1 MLHQYEKLVIA
12 ALLDKA
18 STLDEICRHSRLS
31 RDSVVRALYWL
42 KEKNAVEL
50 TEERVVTFKLE
61 EEGKRFC
68 EGGFPEKNLLAKV
81 AKGEVDISTLS
92 REELQIGLTW
102 AKRLNWVDI
111 VSHEGKRFLR
121 ITPKGQEVLVKG
133 YEPEKV
139 CRKLA
144 IGAVLSDSDKELLR
158 SLLSRGRIVSMSEK
172 VEIRHVKLTA
182 EGERLASQEVLVPPK
197 NEVNALTKDLI
208 VSGRWREVSLRRYD
222 SKAPVERVFPAKRH
236 PLSIVMDRIREIF
249 VELGFEEMEGGMIES
264 SFWNFDALFQPQDHP
279 ARDLADT
286 FYLTSPDRIEIP
298 DSELARKV
306 AKVHQS
312 GWRYRWSKEL
322 AEQPVLRTHTT
333 ALSAR
338 YVAETGKG
346 KRKAPAKYFAIG
358 RVYRNEATDFKHL
371 AEFQQV
377 EGIIID
383 ESANFRQLLGVLREF
398 YQKLGFEKIRFRPHY
413 FPYTEPSLEIDVFY
427 EPKQSWLELGGAG
440 IFRPEVCLPL
450 WGKYPVL
457 AWGLALERPVMILLG
472 LDDIRTF
479 YKNDLGW
486 LRNLPLSKS
495 WV

>member
-18 STLDEICRHSRLS
+18 STIEDICKHSQLS
-31 RDSVVRALYWL
+31 RDSVIRALYWL

-50 TEERVVTFKLE
+50 LEEKTIAFRLE

-68 EGGFPEKNLLAKV
+68 ENGFPEKKLLERV
-81 AKGEVDISTLS
+81 SKGEVDISTLS
-92 REELQIGLTW
+92 EEELRIGLPW
-102 AKRLNWVDI
+102 AKRLNWVEIIQRD
-111 VSHEGKRFLR
+111 GKRFLR
-121 ITPKGQEVLVKG
+121 MTPKGQEVLVKG
-133 YEPEKV
+133 YEPEKA

-144 IGAVLSDSDKELLR
+144 MGAIIGDLDKEQLTA
-158 SLLSRGRIVSMSEK
+158 LLSRGKIVSKSERM
-172 VEIRHVKLTA
+172 EIRHVRLTS
-182 EGERLASQEVLVPPK
+182 EGERLASQEVLTPTK
-197 NEVNALTKDLI
+197 KEVNLLTKDLI
-208 VSGRWREVSLRRYD
+208 VSGKWRDVSLRKYD
-222 SKAPVERVFPAKRH
+222 SKAPVEKVFPAKKH
-236 PLSIVMDRIREIF
+236 PLRIVMDRIREIF
-249 VELGFEEMEGGMIES
+249 VELGFEEMEGNMIES

-286 FYLTSPDRIEIP
+286 FYLLSPDRIEIP
-298 DSELARKV
+298 DSELAKRV
-306 AKVHQS
+306 AKAHQS
-312 GWRYRWSKEL
+312 GWRYAWSKEV

-338 YVAETGKG
+338 YVAETGME

-383 ESANFRQLLGVLREF
+383 EKANFRQLLGILKEF
-398 YQKLGFEKIRFRPHY
+398 YRKLGFEKIRFRPHY

-427 EPKQSWLELGGAG
+427 EPKQSWMELGGAG

-457 AWGLALERPVMILLG
+457 AWGLALERPVMIMMG
-472 LDDIRTF
+472 LEDIRTF

-486 LRNLPLSKS
+486 LRSSPLSKTR
-495 WV
+495 V